1 MNVTITFRHMEP
13 SEAIKEYA
21 RNKVSKLQKHLR
33 QPMTARVTLSLDKLE
48 HSAEVQVASGRRR
61 VEAKEV
67 SDDTYASIDA
77 VLDKLERQ
85 VRGSKGATQ
94 AKRRRSG
101 QTLRNGRNPA
111 IVNAPVAMAAGE
123 ST

>member
-21 RNKVSKLQKHLR
+21 RSKVAKLQKHLR
-33 QPMTARVTLSLDKLE
+33 QPMTARVTLSLEKLE
-48 HSAEVQVASGRRR
+48 HAAEVQIASGSRR

-77 VLDKLERQ
+77 VLDKLDRQ
-85 VRGSKGATQ
+85 ISGAKGATQ
-94 AKRRRSG
+94 AKRRRRGESV
-101 QTLRNGRNPA
+101 RNGRNPEVA
-111 IVNAPVAMAAGE
+111 EPVAMTAGE

>member
-21 RNKVSKLQKHLR
+21 RSKVSKLQKHLR

-48 HSAEVQVASGRRR
+48 HSAEVQIASGSQR

-77 VLDKLERQ
+77 VLDKLDRQ
-85 VRGSKGATQ
+85 VRGAKGATQ
-94 AKRRRSG
+94 SKRRRRG
-101 QTLRNGRNPA
+101 ETLRGGRNPEVA
-111 IVNAPVAMAAGE
+111 EPVAMTVGE